1 MAVQAIA
8 RIVSTRL
15 NTDNNRVIVAG
26 ATAALRKEFRR
37 AMGDLREE
45 KEKAVRKEVEERRR
59 LERELRQMR
68 RELQA
73 IRIN

>member
-1 MAVQAIA
+1 
-8 RIVSTRL
+8 
-15 NTDNNRVIVAG
+15 
-26 ATAALRKEFRR
+26 
-37 AMGDLREE
+37 MGDLREE